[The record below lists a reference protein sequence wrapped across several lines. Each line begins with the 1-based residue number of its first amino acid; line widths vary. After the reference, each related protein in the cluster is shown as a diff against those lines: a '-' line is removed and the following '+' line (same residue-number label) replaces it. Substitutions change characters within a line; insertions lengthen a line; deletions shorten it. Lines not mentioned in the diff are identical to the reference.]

1 MGALGSLALAAAG
14 TVLLVA
20 IAHLLKFRADG
31 RFDSVADALARAG
44 MGAKSHGP
52 SALSLDQAVVLVLTS
67 PGRLTLIEAMGDKV
81 VARQLSHADVQP
93 GAAGVAIIAAGGLGR
108 PSRMVRFDTEALT
121 AVLEVAGLAP
131 GLDVLQPAAAS

>member
-14 TVLLVA
+14 TVLLVT

-44 MGAKSHGP
+44 MGAESHGP
-52 SALSLDQAVVLVLTS
+52 AALSRDQTVALAHTGV
-67 PGRLTLIEAMGDKV
+67 GQLTLIEAMGDKA
-81 VARQLSHADVQP
+81 VARPLSPAELQP

-131 GLDVLQPAAAS
+131 GLDAVQPAAAS